1 MAASQVTSGRR
12 ADSENDPMNERI
24 ADLDALPTADHES
37 RHGLRHVLG
46 AAAWQRLPPAVRAR
60 FAENAPDVS
69 YAGAFEVVNASALG
83 KFFAWLGAL
92 VGTPVVPR
100 TGINVEARVDVRRTR
115 DGIEWRREYHW
126 GDRVDVVTSTKIV
139 RDGGLI
145 ERLPA
150 RLNMPLEVR
159 EENGVLV
166 FESRGYYFD
175 FRFGGLFGLRLPLP
189 AFFSPG
195 CTRVEHVDL
204 GNGWFRFTLMVMHPW
219 FGEMFF
225 QSGRFCATED

>member
-1 MAASQVTSGRR
+1 
-12 ADSENDPMNERI
+12 MNERI
-24 ADLDALPTADHES
+24 AELDALPATDRGN
-37 RHGLRHVLG
+37 RHGLRQVLG
-46 AAAWQRLPPAVRAR
+46 DAAWRRLPQAVRVR
-60 FAENAPDVS
+60 FAEDAPDAN

-100 TGINVEARVDVRRTR
+100 TGVNVAARVAVRRTR
-115 DGIEWRREYHW
+115 DGIEWHREYHW

-139 RDGGLI
+139 REDGLI

-150 RLNMPLEVR
+150 RLNMPLDVR

-175 FRFGGLFGLRLPLP
+175 FGFGGFFSLRLPLP
-189 AFFSPG
+189 TFFSPG
-195 CTRVEHVDL
+195 RTRVEHVDL
-204 GNGWFRFTLMVMHPW
+204 GNGWFRFTLIVMHPW

>member
-1 MAASQVTSGRR
+1 MEQHITNVDLNL
-12 ADSENDPMNERI
+12 AD
-24 ADLDALPTADHES
+24 AGALPVVRGDA

-46 AAAWQRLPPAVRAR
+46 AAAWQRLPEAVRAR
-60 FAENAPDVS
+60 FDETAPDVT
-69 YAGAFEVVNASALG
+69 YAGAFEAVNASALG
-83 KFFAWLGAL
+83 RFFAWLGAL

-100 TGINVEARVDVRRTR
+100 TGENVAARVDVRATS
-115 DGIEWRREYHW
+115 DGVEWRREYEW
-126 GDRVDVVTSTKIV
+126 EGGPTSVVTSTKLV
-139 RDGGLI
+139 RDGQLI

-175 FRFGGLFGLRLPLP
+175 LGFGLRLPLP

-195 CTRVEHVDL
+195 MTRVEHVDL
-204 GNGWFRFTLMVMHPW
+204 GHGWFRFTLIVVHPW
-219 FGEMFF
+219 FGDMFF
-225 QSGRFCATED
+225 QTGRFCAMEDPS

>member
-1 MAASQVTSGRR
+1 MNQRIEDIEMDVAE
-12 ADSENDPMNERI
+12 ADSRLQTGG
-24 ADLDALPTADHES
+24 A

-46 AAAWQRLPPAVRAR
+46 GAAWQRLPEAVRAR
-60 FAENAPDVS
+60 FIESAADVT
-69 YAGAFEVVNASALG
+69 YAGAFEVVNASG
-83 KFFAWLGAL
+83 IGRFFAWLGAL

-100 TGINVEARVDVRRTR
+100 IGRNVAARVEVRAAR
-115 DGIEWRREYHW
+115 DGVEWRREYEW
-126 GDRVDVVTSTKIV
+126 EDGSRSFVTSTKV
-139 RDGGLI
+139 VLHGQLI

-150 RLNMPLEVR
+150 RLNMPLAVS

-175 FRFGGLFGLRLPLP
+175 LGLGLRLPLP

-195 CTRVEHVDL
+195 MTRVEHIDL
-204 GNGWFRFTLMVMHPW
+204 GNGWFRFTLIVVHPW

-225 QSGRFCATED
+225 QTGRFCATEEA

>member
-1 MAASQVTSGRR
+1 
-12 ADSENDPMNERI
+12 MNERL
-24 ADLDALPTADHES
+24 AELDALPA
-37 RHGLRHVLG
+37 RHVPGHRGLRDVLG

-60 FAENAPDVS
+60 FAESAPDTA

-100 TGINVEARVDVRRTR
+100 TGVNVAARVDVRRTR

-166 FESRGYYFD
+166 FESLGYYFD
-175 FRFGGLFGLRLPLP
+175 VFGLRLPLP

-195 CTRVEHVDL
+195 RTRVEHVDL
-204 GNGWFRFTLMVMHPW
+204 GNGWFRFTLIVMHPW

-225 QSGRFCATED
+225 QSGRFCATEDEA